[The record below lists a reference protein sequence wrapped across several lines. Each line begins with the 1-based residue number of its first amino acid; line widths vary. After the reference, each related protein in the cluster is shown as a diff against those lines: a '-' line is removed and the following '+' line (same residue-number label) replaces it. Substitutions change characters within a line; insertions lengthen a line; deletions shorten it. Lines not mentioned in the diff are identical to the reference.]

1 MVDITTIQ
9 VMKNTRDRLLEI
21 GMKKETY
28 DDLINRLIDFYLSAK
43 RESIERRESRES
55 IENIES
61 ADKEVLPGESNKSNI
76 KKKGR

>member
-43 RESIERRESRES
+43 RESIES
-55 IENIES
+55 IES